1 MIRYDAE
8 DLMRQFKEIA
18 RLFTAVENRVVA
30 EKKVNAEELNVM
42 GKNHNLSPMG
52 IEVLASMVRQSERVA
67 VVEEGDQIWLV
78 PNLEPG
84 EKGEEDEEEETT
96 GVRDLVEYQA

>member
-1 MIRYDAE
+1 
-8 DLMRQFKEIA
+8 MRQFKEIA
-18 RLFTAVENRVVA
+18 RLFTAIENRVVA

-52 IEVLASMVRQSERVA
+52 IEVLASMVRQSERVS
-67 VVEEGDQIWLV
+67 VMEEGDQIWLV
-78 PNLEPG
+78 PNLEG
-84 EKGEEDEEEETT
+84 EKEEDEEEETT

>member
-1 MIRYDAE
+1 
-8 DLMRQFKEIA
+8 MRQFKEIA
-18 RLFTAVENRVVA
+18 RLFTAIENRVA
-30 EKKVNAEELNVM
+30 TEKKVNAEELNVM

-67 VVEEGDQIWLV
+67 VMEEGDQVWLV
-78 PNLEPG
+78 PNIET
-84 EKGEEDEEEETT
+84 EEEDPEEETT